1 MSGARPTEAGG
12 SIDAQDTP
20 GTDSTYTMQPG
31 GGPEAAEAG
40 SSATVLSSPPKGT
53 TSATGRTLPV
63 VEPSRYTVAGELARG
78 GIGRILRARDVHLDR
93 PVAIKEMLAP
103 AREAEPRFVAEALV
117 TARLQHPSIVP
128 VYEAGRW
135 PGGEPFYAMKLVSG
149 RSLADVISERKTLEE
164 RLALLPHVLA
174 VAEAMA
180 YAHSERIIH
189 RDLKPANVLVGEFG
203 ETVVIDWGLA
213 KDLSRE
219 HGAESSG
226 DSTPAT
232 SAVDSGLTRVGT
244 VMGTPAYMPPEQAA
258 GHSVDERAD
267 VYALGAILYHLLAG
281 TRPYE
286 GKTSEQVLQRVVG
299 GPPPPLSQRQKHIP
313 VDLLAIVTKA
323 MARDSAARYT
333 TARELAEDLRRF
345 QTGQI
350 VGAYR
355 YSRTELLRRF
365 MRRYQ
370 AAVMVT
376 GVALLLLATVGV
388 LSFLRVR
395 AERDLAHAAQQKAQ
409 TQADQLLLMQARDA
423 VVKDPNQALTWLQQ
437 LSPGFDRWTAV
448 RTIAADA
455 RAQGFAP
462 VLSGHAQAINDTT
475 FTSDGRYLV
484 SSSDDHTV
492 RVWNLETGGSRVLT
506 GHIDEVWRL
515 QILPDGRRIIAS
527 GKDGTLREW
536 NLETGEGKVFATLS
550 GPVSAVVLGCGGS
563 CLFAASRKDDVLHM
577 WDLGTG
583 AARTFHTGVVGIE
596 DILPSPDGEHVFLRG
611 YRMLASESAL
621 GNVARGTFQLMKE
634 VGIVWACAFAPDG
647 RLFTGGSM
655 GELHVWEPVRG
666 KVRLL
671 ADKPESITALIVIP
685 GGTTLAIGRMDG
697 SVSLRD
703 LTTGQ
708 VTELQ
713 GHEGR
718 VISLSAS
725 PDGRFLASGS
735 ADRIARL
742 WDLSTREVRLLR
754 GAREQ
759 TNPVLFSPDGRRLAV
774 ASADGTV
781 RLFPVEAE
789 SHRIL
794 SSVHT
799 TRVSLRLSTDGRRL
813 ATLSSN
819 GSLHLLDAASG
830 AVLLERPDFNSS
842 AMGFSPDGRWLAAST
857 PDGRIHLWEA
867 FTGRGERVLE
877 GHQTQLN
884 ALAFSG
890 DGRWLA
896 TADDRGDVRVWELA
910 SGRSRLFGGH
920 GKRVAQ
926 LAFSPDGTRLASAS
940 SDKTVRLWDM
950 ASGDFLVLEGHTDA
964 VRSVAFS
971 PDGQHLV
978 SGAMDHSLRFWN
990 PRTGQSVRAHASG
1003 AGVLEVVYSPTGELV
1018 ASRSEKDGRLMLW
1031 NPWTGQLQ
1039 GPPLNGPH
1047 GEIRDIAFSPDGTRV
1062 AAAGLDK
1069 TVWLWDLATG
1079 EGRALRGHTG
1089 QVGSVEFFPD
1099 GRSLVSTGQD
1109 GSVRIWPDELPSDAD
1124 SLLAWMKTIT
1134 GERPTSG
1141 VSWH

>member
-1 MSGARPTEAGG
+1 MSRASPTEAGG

-20 GTDSTYTMQPG
+20 GTDSTFTLQPG
-31 GGPEAAEAG
+31 GEPQASEAG
-40 SSATVLSSPPKGT
+40 TGTTVLT
-53 TSATGRTLPV
+53 ARRTGEQGASRGPLPV
-63 VEPSRYTVAGELARG
+63 VDPSRYAVAGELARG
-78 GIGRILRARDVHLDR
+78 GIGRILRARDVQLDR

-103 AREAEPRFVAEALV
+103 APGTEPRFVAEALV

-149 RSLADVISERKTLEE
+149 RSLANVISERKTLEE

-189 RDLKPANVLVGEFG
+189 RDLKPANVLVGDFG

-213 KDLSRE
+213 KELSRE
-219 HGAESSG
+219 HGAEPG
-226 DSTPAT
+226 EDSPPAP

-258 GHSVDERAD
+258 GHAVDERAD

-323 MARDSAARYT
+323 MAREPAGRYA

-355 YSRTELLRRF
+355 YSKTELLRRF
-365 MRRYQ
+365 MRRYR

-376 GVALLLLATVGV
+376 AVALLLLATVGV
-388 LSFLRVR
+388 VGFLRVR
-395 AERDLAHAAQQKAQ
+395 AERDRAQQARQDAQ
-409 TQADQLLLMQARDA
+409 TQADKLLLMQARDA
-423 VVKDPNQALTWLQQ
+423 VGKDPNEALTWLQK

-462 VLSGHAQAINDTT
+462 VLRGHAQSINDTA
-475 FTSDGRYLV
+475 FTSDGRYFL
-484 SSSDDHTV
+484 SSSDDRTV
-492 RVWNLETGGSRVLT
+492 RVWDLETGGSRVLT
-506 GHIDEVWRL
+506 GHTDEVWRL
-515 QILPDGRRIIAS
+515 QLLPGGRRLITS
-527 GKDGTLREW
+527 SKDGMLREW
-536 NLETGEGKVFATLS
+536 NLETGEGKEFAALS
-550 GPVSAVVLGCGGS
+550 GPVSAVALGCGDR
-563 CLFAASRKDDVLHM
+563 CLLAASRKDDVLHL

-583 AARTFHTGVVGIE
+583 TARTFHTGVMGIE
-596 DILPSPDGEHVFLRG
+596 EILSSPDGEHVFLRG
-611 YRMLASESAL
+611 YRAQASRSAL
-621 GNVARGTFQLMKE
+621 GDLARGIFQPVPE
-634 VGIVWACAFAPDG
+634 AGIVWTCAFAPDG
-647 RLFTGGSM
+647 RLFTGSSSGQ
-655 GELHVWEPVRG
+655 LHVWEPASG
-666 KVRLL
+666 KGRLL
-671 ADKPESITALIVIP
+671 ADGLGTLTVLAVIP
-685 GGTTLAIGRMDG
+685 RGTTLALGGQDG
-697 SVSLRD
+697 AVSLLD
-703 LTTGQ
+703 VTTGQ
-708 VTELQ
+708 RTALQ
-713 GHEGR
+713 GHEGQ
-718 VISLSAS
+718 ITSLSAS

-735 ADRIARL
+735 TDRTARL
-742 WDLSTREVRLLR
+742 WELSTREVRILR

-759 TNPVLFSPDGRRLAV
+759 TNPILFSPDSRRLAV
-774 ASADGTV
+774 ANAAGTV
-781 RLFPVEAE
+781 RLFSVEAE
-789 SHRIL
+789 THRL
-794 SSVHT
+794 LTNLRT
-799 TRVSLRLSTDGRRL
+799 TQVALRISPDGRRL
-813 ATLSSN
+813 ATLSAS
-819 GSLHLLDAASG
+819 GALRLLDAASG
-830 AVLLERPDFNSS
+830 AALLEQQDFHSS
-842 AMGFSPDGRWLAAST
+842 AMGFSPEGRWLAASAL
-857 PDGRIHLWEA
+857 DGRVHLWEA
-867 FTGRGERVLE
+867 TTGREERVLE
-877 GHQTQLN
+877 GHSR
-884 ALAFSG
+884 ALPTLVFSG

-896 TADDRGDVRVWELA
+896 TADEGGDVRVWEPA
-910 SGRSRLFGGH
+910 SGKGRLLGGH

-940 SDKTVRLWDM
+940 SDKTVRLWDV
-950 ASGDFLVLEGHTDA
+950 ASGRFQVLEGHQDA
-964 VRSVAFS
+964 VRTVAFS
-971 PDGQHLV
+971 PDGRHLV
-978 SGAMDHSLRFWN
+978 SGGLDHTLRFWDLSN
-990 PRTGQSVRAHASG
+990 GTSQRADASG
-1003 AGVLEVVYSPTGELV
+1003 AGVLEVVYSPLGGSV
-1018 ASRSEKDGRLMLW
+1018 ASRSERDGRLLIW
-1031 NPWTGQLQ
+1031 DPRTGKLQ

-1047 GEIRDIAFSPDGTRV
+1047 GEIRDLAFSPDGTRV

-1069 TVWLWDLATG
+1069 TVWLWDLATS

-1089 QVGSVEFFPD
+1089 QVGAVEFFPD

-1124 SLLAWMKTIT
+1124 ALLAWMKTIT
-1134 GERPTSG
+1134 GEGPTSG

>member
-78 GIGRILRARDVHLDR
+78 GIGRILRARDVQLDR

-219 HGAESSG
+219 HGAESGG

-232 SAVDSGLTRVGT
+232 PAVDSGLTRVGT

-323 MARDSAARYT
+323 MARDSAARYA

-388 LSFLRVR
+388 LSFLRIR
-395 AERDLAHAAQQKAQ
+395 TERDLAHEAQQKAQ

-423 VVKDPNQALTWLQQ
+423 VRKDPNEAITWLQQ
-437 LSPGFDRWTAV
+437 LSPGFDRWSTV

-455 RAQGFAP
+455 RAQGFATI
-462 VLSGHAQAINDTT
+462 LSGHEQAINDAA
-475 FTSDGRYLV
+475 FTSDGRYLLT
-484 SSSDDHTV
+484 SSDDHTV
-492 RVWNLETGGSRVLT
+492 RVWDLERGESRDLP
-506 GHIDEVWRL
+506 GHTDEVWRL
-515 QILPDGRRIIAS
+515 QLLPDGRRLITS

-550 GPVSAVVLGCGGS
+550 GPVSAVTLGCGDR
-563 CLFAASRKDDVLHM
+563 CLLAVSRKDDVLHL

-583 AARTFHTGVVGIE
+583 AARTFHTGVMGVEEI
-596 DILPSPDGEHVFLRG
+596 ISSPDGEHVFLRG
-611 YRMLASESAL
+611 YRTQASASAL
-621 GNVARGTFQLMKE
+621 GNVVRGTFLPVKE
-634 VGIVWACAFAPDG
+634 AGIVWACAFASDG
-647 RLFTGGSM
+647 RLFTGSSM
-655 GELHVWEPVRG
+655 GALHVWEPASG
-666 KVRLL
+666 KGRLL
-671 ADKPESITALIVIP
+671 ADDLGTLTALVLVP
-685 GGTTLAIGRMDG
+685 GGTTLVLGGQDG
-697 SVSLRD
+697 SVRLRD
-703 LTTGQ
+703 IATGQ
-708 VTELQ
+708 MTELQ
-713 GHEGR
+713 GHEGQ
-718 VISLSAS
+718 ITSLSAS
-725 PDGRFLASGS
+725 LDGRFLASGS
-735 ADRIARL
+735 ADRTARL
-742 WDLSTREVRLLR
+742 WDLSTREVRILR
-754 GAREQ
+754 GAQER
-759 TNPVLFSPDGRRLAV
+759 TSPVLFSPDSRRLAV
-774 ASADGTV
+774 ADAKGSV
-781 RLFPVEAE
+781 RLFSVEAQT
-789 SHRIL
+789 HRIL
-794 SSVHT
+794 SSLPT
-799 TRVSLRLSTDGRRL
+799 THISLRLSPDGRRL
-813 ATLSSN
+813 ATLSVN
-819 GSLHLLDAASG
+819 GSLRLLDAASG
-830 AVLLERPDFNSS
+830 AVLLEQRDFRLG
-842 AMGFSPDGRWLAAST
+842 AIGFSPDGRWLAASA
-857 PDGRIHLWEA
+857 PDGRVHLWESS
-867 FTGRGERVLE
+867 TGRMERVLE
-877 GHQTQLN
+877 GHSRGLST
-884 ALAFSG
+884 LAFSS

-896 TADDRGDVRVWELA
+896 TADEGGDVRVWELA
-910 SGRSRLFGGH
+910 SGRGRLLGSH
-920 GKRVAQ
+920 DKRVAQ
-926 LAFSPDGTRLASAS
+926 LAFSPEGTRLASAS
-940 SDKTVRLWDM
+940 ADKTLRLWDVT
-950 ASGDFLVLEGHTDA
+950 SGDVQVLRGHEDA
-964 VRSVAFS
+964 LRSVAFS
-971 PDGQHLV
+971 PDGQQLV
-978 SGAMDHSLRFWN
+978 TGAMDHTLRFWN
-990 PRTGQSVRAHASG
+990 PRTGQSVRAYAGG
-1003 AGVLEVVYSPTGELV
+1003 AGVMEVIYSPTGKLV
-1018 ASRSEKDGRLMLW
+1018 ASRSDKDGRLMIW
-1031 NPWTGQLQ
+1031 NSRTGQPE
-1039 GPPLNGPH
+1039 GPPLSGPH
-1047 GEIRDIAFSPDGTRV
+1047 GEILDIAFSPDGTRV

-1124 SLLAWMKTIT
+1124 ALLAWMKTIT

>member
-1 MSGARPTEAGG
+1 MSRARPTEAGG
-12 SIDAQDTP
+12 SLDAQDSP
-20 GTDSTYTMQPG
+20 GTDSTFTMQPG
-31 GGPEAAEAG
+31 GEPQASEAG
-40 SSATVLSSPPKGT
+40 NGT
-53 TSATGRTLPV
+53 TVITSRRTSPEGPSDRPLPV
-63 VEPSRYTVAGELARG
+63 VDPSRYTVAGELARG
-78 GIGRILRARDVHLDR
+78 GIGRILRARDMQLDR

-103 AREAEPRFVAEALV
+103 APGTEPRFVAEALV

-149 RSLADVISERKTLEE
+149 RSLADVIAERKTLQE

-189 RDLKPANVLVGEFG
+189 RDLKPANVLVGDFG

-219 HGAESSG
+219 HGAEPGG
-226 DSTPAT
+226 DATPAAP
-232 SAVDSGLTRVGT
+232 AVDSGLTRVGT

-258 GHSVDERAD
+258 GQSVDERAD

-313 VDLLAIVTKA
+313 VDLLAIVSKA
-323 MARDSAARYT
+323 MARDPAARYA

-365 MRRYQ
+365 ARRYR
-370 AAVMVT
+370 AAMMVT
-376 GVALLLLATVGV
+376 AVALVLLATVGV
-388 LSFLRVR
+388 VGFLRVR
-395 AERDLAHAAQQKAQ
+395 AERDVAHAAQLKAQ

-423 VVKDPNQALTWLQQ
+423 VGKDPNQALTWLQQ

-448 RTIAADA
+448 RTIAANA
-455 RAQGFAP
+455 RAQGFAA
-462 VLSGHAQAINDTT
+462 VLSGHAQAINDTA
-475 FTSDGRYLV
+475 FTSDGRYLI

-492 RVWNLETGGSRVLT
+492 RVWDLKTGGSRVLS
-506 GHIDEVWRL
+506 GHTDEVWRL
-515 QILPDGRRIIAS
+515 QLLPDGRRLIAS

-536 NLETGEGKVFATLS
+536 NLETGESKVFATLS
-550 GPVSAVVLGCGGS
+550 GPVSAMILGCGNS
-563 CLFAASRKDDVLHM
+563 CLLAASRKDDVLHR

-583 AARTFHTGVVGIE
+583 AARTFHTGVMGIE
-596 DILPSPDGEHVFLRG
+596 DIFSSPDGEHVFLRG
-611 YRMLASESAL
+611 YRTQASESAL
-621 GNVARGTFQLMKE
+621 GDVTRGTFQLLKE
-634 VGIVWACAFAPDG
+634 AGIVWASAFAPDG
-647 RLFTGGSM
+647 RLFTGSSTGA
-655 GELHVWEPVRG
+655 LHVWEPASG
-666 KVRLL
+666 KGRLL
-671 ADKPESITALIVIP
+671 TDKLVSITALIVIP
-685 GGTTLAIGRMDG
+685 GRMTLAIGRLDG
-697 SVSLRD
+697 GVSLWE

-708 VTELQ
+708 LTELQ

-718 VISLSAS
+718 VIGLVAS

-735 ADRIARL
+735 ADRTARL
-742 WDLSTREVRLLR
+742 WDLSTREVRILR

-759 TNPVLFSPDGRRLAV
+759 TNPVLFSPDSRRLAV

-794 SSVHT
+794 ASLHST
-799 TRVSLRLSTDGRRL
+799 QLSLRLSPDGRRL
-813 ATLSSN
+813 ATLASS
-819 GSLHLLDAASG
+819 GALHLLDAASG
-830 AVLLERPDFNSS
+830 AVLLVRQDFKSS
-842 AMGFSPDGRWLAAST
+842 TLGFSPDGRWLAASA
-857 PDGRIHLWEA
+857 PDGRLHLWEA
-867 FTGRGERVLE
+867 SSGRGERILE
-877 GHQTQLN
+877 GHSLRIS
-884 ALAFSG
+884 ALAFSS

-896 TADDRGDVRVWELA
+896 TADEGGNVRVWELA
-910 SGRSRLFGGH
+910 SGKGRLLGGH

-940 SDKTVRLWDM
+940 ADKTVHLWDV
-950 ASGDFLVLEGHTDA
+950 ASGSFQVLAGHEDS
-964 VRSVAFS
+964 VRTVAFS

-978 SGAMDHSLRFWN
+978 TGAMDHSVRFWN
-990 PRTGQSVRAHASG
+990 LSTGQSQRAYASG
-1003 AGVLEVVYSPTGELV
+1003 AGVLEVVYSPKGDRV
-1018 ASRSEKDGRLMLW
+1018 ASMSDKDGRLMIW
-1031 NPWTGQLQ
+1031 NPQTGQRQ
-1039 GPPLNGPH
+1039 GEPLNGPH

-1089 QVGSVEFFPD
+1089 QVGAVEFFPD
-1099 GRSLVSTGQD
+1099 GSGLVSTGQD
-1109 GSVRIWPDELPSDAD
+1109 GTVRLWPDELPSDAD
-1124 SLLAWMKTIT
+1124 ALRAWMKTVT
-1134 GERPTSG
+1134 GEGPPSG